1 MEANRNYWL
10 DALSSSAPI
19 LPLPSLMSLENGHAW
34 PLSTSE
40 DCRIPWHSQGRAYSS
55 SRFPRVALRYESENR
70 IDAEDFVSEEIQR
83 KVQFQVD
90 HSSKTIS
97 DLEYDILVEGES
109 ALVHIEEINM
119 VDAQ

>member
-1 MEANRNYWL
+1 MFKVTYFFDYL
-10 DALSSSAPI
+10 DPNPTI
-19 LPLPSLMSLENGHAW
+19 
-34 PLSTSE
+34 
-40 DCRIPWHSQGRAYSS
+40 DY
-55 SRFPRVALRYESENR
+55 FENR